1 MNDLHL
7 IGKLKIPTRGD
18 VVLIEKTITQNG
30 GYNAEDDGA
39 NGYSE
44 VLVALPF
51 VNSKSITS
59 NGTHSAESDNARG
72 FKVVNVNVP
81 YNLGTKT
88 IDTNG
93 TYNASSDNK
102 NGYSQVTVNVPVEVS
117 NPIYDWWTNEQ
128 STLVVRKTIK
138 SSSFR
143 WYFNYYNVE
152 QAGFSNEVPHNL
164 QNYIKNNV
172 FVKCKR
178 YENGEIVDGMIG
190 FNNFRIGLYNADM
203 SEFKTGV
210 AFGIMES
217 TDTGTSGDHQWE
229 EPTYNVIIG

>member
-1 MNDLHL
+1 M
-7 IGKLKIPTRGD
+7 PTSGD
-18 VVLIEKTITQNG
+18 VVLIEKTIIQNG

-39 NGYSE
+39 NGYSK
-44 VLVALPF
+44 VIVALTL
-51 VNSKSITS
+51 VNKSITT
-59 NGTHSAESDNARG
+59 NGIHSAESDNARG
-72 FKVVNVNVP
+72 FKTVNVNVP

-88 IDTNG
+88 IYTNG
-93 TYNASSDNK
+93 TYNASSDNRD
-102 NGYSQVTVNVPVEVS
+102 GYSQVTVNVPTQVT
-117 NPIYDWWTNEQ
+117 NPVYDWWTNEP
-128 STLVVRKTIK
+128 STLAVRKTIND
-138 SSSFR
+138 STFR
-143 WYFNYYNVE
+143 WYFNYYNV
-152 QAGFSNEVPHNL
+152 QNAGFSNEVPSNL

-190 FNNFRIGLYNADM
+190 FSSGYIGLYNADM

-229 EPTYNVIIG
+229 EPTYNVITG